1 MTRAG
6 QRLALAP
13 IDAPP
18 CPTSGGG
25 LFHASTDSYSQRMT
39 ASAQQ
44 LPPSPAFELKAAGF
58 TLPVI
63 RLLGVDMDVVAEQI
77 GAKVEQAPDFF
88 RNTPVVIDLTGLPDA
103 AGEVQFPLLVGLLR
117 GYGMIPFGV
126 RGGSPAQ
133 HVAAEAMELAILG
146 DALVR
151 RMGAPAGGKAR
162 PGPAEAEAA
171 PRQAQSPTQTSG
183 FTLITRPVRSGQ
195 RIYAA
200 GGDLSVVAPVSAGA
214 ELMADGN
221 VHVYGPLRGRALAGM
236 KGDTEARIFCQDLQA
251 ELVSVAGH
259 YRVSENIPNELK
271 GFPVQIF
278 LDQKV
283 LRIEKI

>member
-1 MTRAG
+1 M
-6 QRLALAP
+6 
-13 IDAPP
+13 
-18 CPTSGGG
+18 SV
-25 LFHASTDSYSQRMT
+25 
-39 ASAQQ
+39 SAQTSA
-44 LPPSPAFELKAAGF
+44 PAAAFELKAAGF

-63 RLLGVDMDVVAEQI
+63 RLLGLDMDAVAEQLGI
-77 GAKVEQAPDFF
+77 KVEQAPDFF
-88 RNTPVVIDLTGLPDA
+88 HNTPVVIDLTGLTEA

-126 RGGSPAQ
+126 RGGSQAQ
-133 HVAAEAMELAILG
+133 HTAAEAMELAILG

-151 RMGAPAGGKAR
+151 RAGPQASSASRSEPDAK
-162 PGPAEAEAA
+162 PGPAG
-171 PRQAQSPTQTSG
+171 S

-195 RIYAA
+195 RVYAA
-200 GGDLSVVAPVSAGA
+200 GGDLSVVAAVSAGA

-221 VHVYGPLRGRALAGM
+221 IHVYGALRGRALAGM
-236 KGDTEARIFCQDLQA
+236 KGDTEARIFCQNLEA

-259 YRVSENIPNELK
+259 YRVSENIPSELK
-271 GFPVQIF
+271 GVPVQIF

>member
-1 MTRAG
+1 
-6 QRLALAP
+6 
-13 IDAPP
+13 
-18 CPTSGGG
+18 
-25 LFHASTDSYSQRMT
+25 MT

-44 LPPSPAFELKAAGF
+44 SAPPPAFELKAAGF

-63 RLLGVDMDVVAEQI
+63 RLLGVDMDAVAEEI

-88 RNTPVVIDLTGLPDA
+88 RNTPVVIDLTGLTES

-117 GYGMIPFGV
+117 GFGMIPFGV
-126 RGGSPAQ
+126 RGGTQAQ
-133 HVAAEAMELAILG
+133 HAAAEGMELAILG

-151 RMGAPAGGKAR
+151 RMAPSAAR
-162 PGPAEAEAA
+162 ASRPEPEPEPAPKPG
-171 PRQAQSPTQTSG
+171 SP

-200 GGDLSVVAPVSAGA
+200 GGDLSVVASVSPGA

-221 VHVYGPLRGRALAGM
+221 IHVYGPLRGRALAGM

-259 YRVSENIPNELK
+259 YRVSENIPNEVK
-271 GFPVQIF
+271 GGPVQIY

-283 LRIEKI
+283 LRIERL

>member
-1 MTRAG
+1 
-6 QRLALAP
+6 
-13 IDAPP
+13 
-18 CPTSGGG
+18 
-25 LFHASTDSYSQRMT
+25 MT
-39 ASAQQ
+39 ASGQQ
-44 LPPSPAFELKAAGF
+44 LPTTPAFELKAAGF

-63 RLLGVDMDVVAEQI
+63 RLLGVDMDVVAKQI
-77 GAKVEQAPDFF
+77 GATVEQAPDFF
-88 RNTPVVIDLTGLPDA
+88 HNTPVVIDLTGLTEA

-126 RGGSPAQ
+126 RGGSATQ
-133 HVAAEAMELAILG
+133 NAAAEAMELAILG
-146 DALVR
+146 DALMR
-151 RMGAPAGGKAR
+151 RMGTQGGGKAR
-162 PGPAEAEAA
+162 SNAAEAETA
-171 PRQAQSPTQTSG
+171 PRPASSSASSSAQASG

-221 VHVYGPLRGRALAGM
+221 IHVYGPLRGRALAGM

-271 GFPVQIF
+271 GSPVQIF
-278 LDQKV
+278 LDEKV

>member
-1 MTRAG
+1 
-6 QRLALAP
+6 
-13 IDAPP
+13 
-18 CPTSGGG
+18 
-25 LFHASTDSYSQRMT
+25 MT
-39 ASAQQ
+39 ASAQTSA
-44 LPPSPAFELKAAGF
+44 PAAAFELKAAGF

-63 RLLGVDMDVVAEQI
+63 RLLGLDMDAVAEQL

-88 RNTPVVIDLTGLPDA
+88 RNTPVVIDLTGLTEA

-126 RGGSPAQ
+126 RGGSQAQ
-133 HVAAEAMELAILG
+133 HNAAEAMELAILG
-146 DALVR
+146 DAVVR
-151 RMGAPAGGKAR
+151 RAAQGAEAGQSRRQEPEVKSAPAGR
-162 PGPAEAEAA
+162 
-171 PRQAQSPTQTSG
+171 

-195 RIYAA
+195 RVYAA
-200 GGDLSVVAPVSAGA
+200 GGDLSVVAAVSAGA

-221 VHVYGPLRGRALAGM
+221 IHVYGALRGRALAGM
-236 KGDTEARIFCQDLQA
+236 KGDTEARIFCQNLEA

-259 YRVSENIPNELK
+259 YRVSENIPSELK
-271 GFPVQIF
+271 GVPVQIF

>member
-1 MTRAG
+1 M
-6 QRLALAP
+6 
-13 IDAPP
+13 
-18 CPTSGGG
+18 SV
-25 LFHASTDSYSQRMT
+25 
-39 ASAQQ
+39 SAQTSA
-44 LPPSPAFELKAAGF
+44 PAAAFELKAAGF

-63 RLLGVDMDVVAEQI
+63 RLLDLDMDAVAEQL
-77 GAKVEQAPDFF
+77 GTKVEQAPDFF
-88 RNTPVVIDLTGLPDA
+88 RNTPVVIDLTGLTET

-126 RGGSPAQ
+126 RGGSQAQ
-133 HVAAEAMELAILG
+133 HTAAEAMELAILG

-151 RMGAPAGGKAR
+151 RAAPQATQASR
-162 PGPAEAEAA
+162 PEAEAKPA
-171 PRQAQSPTQTSG
+171 PVGG

-195 RIYAA
+195 RVYAA
-200 GGDLSVVAPVSAGA
+200 GGDLSVVAAVSAGA

-221 VHVYGPLRGRALAGM
+221 IHVYGALRGRALAGM
-236 KGDTEARIFCQDLQA
+236 KGDTEARIFCQNLEA

-259 YRVSENIPNELK
+259 YRVSENIPSELK
-271 GFPVQIF
+271 GVPVQIF

>member
-1 MTRAG
+1 M
-6 QRLALAP
+6 
-13 IDAPP
+13 
-18 CPTSGGG
+18 SV
-25 LFHASTDSYSQRMT
+25 
-39 ASAQQ
+39 SAQTSV
-44 LPPSPAFELKAAGF
+44 PPAAFELKAAGF

-63 RLLGVDMDVVAEQI
+63 RLLGLDMDAVAEQL

-88 RNTPVVIDLTGLPDA
+88 RNTPVVIDLTGLTEA

-126 RGGSPAQ
+126 RGGSQAQ
-133 HVAAEAMELAILG
+133 HTAAEAMELAILG

-151 RMGAPAGGKAR
+151 RAAPQATQALSPEPYVKPVPAG
-162 PGPAEAEAA
+162 
-171 PRQAQSPTQTSG
+171 S

-195 RIYAA
+195 RVYAA
-200 GGDLSVVAPVSAGA
+200 GGDLSVVAAVSAGA

-221 VHVYGPLRGRALAGM
+221 IHVYGALRGRALAGM
-236 KGDTEARIFCQDLQA
+236 KGDTEARIFCQNLEA

-259 YRVSENIPNELK
+259 YRVSENIPSELK
-271 GFPVQIF
+271 GVPVQIF

>member
-1 MTRAG
+1 
-6 QRLALAP
+6 
-13 IDAPP
+13 
-18 CPTSGGG
+18 
-25 LFHASTDSYSQRMT
+25 MT

-44 LPPSPAFELKAAGF
+44 SSPSPAFELKAAGF

-63 RLLGVDMDVVAEQI
+63 RLLGVDMDLVAEQI

-88 RNTPVVIDLTGLPDA
+88 RNTPVVIDLTGLTDT

-133 HVAAEAMELAILG
+133 HAAAEAMELAILG

-151 RMGAPAGGKAR
+151 RMGQPAGGKAR
-162 PGPAEAEAA
+162 PGPAESEAG
-171 PRQAQSPTQTSG
+171 PRQAPSSKPSETQTSG

-251 ELVSVAGH
+251 ELISVAGH

-271 GFPVQIF
+271 GYPVQIF

-283 LRIEKI
+283 LRIERI

>member
-1 MTRAG
+1 
-6 QRLALAP
+6 
-13 IDAPP
+13 
-18 CPTSGGG
+18 
-25 LFHASTDSYSQRMT
+25 MT
-39 ASAQQ
+39 ASAPQSAS
-44 LPPSPAFELKAAGF
+44 PSAFELKAAGF

-63 RLLGVDMDVVAEQI
+63 RLLSVDMDAVAAQI
-77 GAKVEQAPDFF
+77 GAKVEQAPEFF
-88 RNTPVVIDLTGLPDA
+88 HNTPVVIDLTGLA
-103 AGEVQFPLLVGLLR
+103 EGSGEVEFPLLVGLLR

-126 RGGSPAQ
+126 RGGSQAQ
-133 HVAAEAMELAILG
+133 HAAAEAMELAILG

-151 RMGAPAGGKAR
+151 RMSPGVGGKAASNSD
-162 PGPAEAEAA
+162 PADRAVGRAPNAA
-171 PRQAQSPTQTSG
+171 PVG
-183 FTLITRPVRSGQ
+183 NFTLITRPVRSGQ

-200 GGDLSVVAPVSAGA
+200 GGDLSVVASVSAGA

-221 VHVYGPLRGRALAGM
+221 IHVYGPLRGRALAGM

-271 GFPVQIF
+271 GLPVQIF

-283 LRIEKI
+283 LRIEKL

>member
-1 MTRAG
+1 MSVSAQTS
-6 QRLALAP
+6 
-13 IDAPP
+13 APP
-18 CPTSGGG
+18 
-25 LFHASTDSYSQRMT
+25 A
-39 ASAQQ
+39 
-44 LPPSPAFELKAAGF
+44 AFELKAAGF

-63 RLLGVDMDVVAEQI
+63 RLLGLDMDAVAEQL
-77 GAKVEQAPDFF
+77 GTKVEQAPDFF
-88 RNTPVVIDLTGLPDA
+88 RNTPVVIDLTGLTEA

-126 RGGSPAQ
+126 RGGSQAQ
-133 HVAAEAMELAILG
+133 HTAAEAMELAILG

-151 RMGAPAGGKAR
+151 RAAPQASQASRTEPEVKSAPAG
-162 PGPAEAEAA
+162 
-171 PRQAQSPTQTSG
+171 S

-195 RIYAA
+195 RVYAA
-200 GGDLSVVAPVSAGA
+200 GGDLSVVAAVSAGA

-221 VHVYGPLRGRALAGM
+221 IHVYGALRGRALAGM
-236 KGDTEARIFCQDLQA
+236 KGDTEARIFCQNLEA

-259 YRVSENIPNELK
+259 YRVSENIPSELK
-271 GFPVQIF
+271 GVPVQIF